1 MGVPLKILDM
11 NEHTFR
17 RRLAVDSLYHGGM
30 GRQNPN
36 DSSNVDTTQ
45 NTSFRASRNKLES
58 ILREGQVINLDHSLS
73 SAKLL
78 EDQSKVELL
87 FHNGLKLTPTVVV
100 DMMGVHSQ
108 LRNSLL
114 PDATLRVLPYVVFS
128 GKRCL
133 TSALFQSTYGSAFK
147 EGNCITLKC
156 EGPYEPR
163 LEITIND
170 YLPNG
175 NVSISYT
182 YSRAAKSDLGQ
193 DRLHNPDRPITG
205 ATDVPK
211 EFYEEL
217 EAWIEEHTPE
227 QPFLEAFDSD
237 QIRTERL
244 IHWLMRTVLV
254 TEDDLTRLLM
264 YGVIMIGDSV
274 HATPI
279 LSGSGANFAI
289 SDAMELA
296 GVIEESRADQDAMQ
310 RFYRERWP
318 RWSSEV
324 EHSEKRIAEMHAVPR
339 ASL

>member
-1 MGVPLKILDM
+1 MAAWAG
-11 NEHTFR
+11 
-17 RRLAVDSLYHGGM
+17 
-30 GRQNPN
+30 QNPN
-36 DSSNVDTTQ
+36 DPSNVDTTQ
-45 NTSFRASRNKLES
+45 DTSFRASRNKLES
-58 ILREGQVINLDHSLS
+58 ILNEGQVINLHHSLS

-78 EDQSKVELL
+78 QDQSKVELL
-87 FHNGLKLTPTVVV
+87 FHNDLKLTPTVVV

-108 LRNSLL
+108 LRKSLL
-114 PDATLRVLPYVVFS
+114 PNATLRVLPYVVFS
-128 GKRCL
+128 GKRHL
-133 TSALFQSTYGSAFK
+133 TSALFQSTYASASK

-156 EGPYEPR
+156 EGPYDPH
-163 LEITIND
+163 LEIAIND

-182 YSRAAKSDLGQ
+182 YSRAATSDFGQ

-205 ATDVPK
+205 ATDVAK

-217 EAWIEEHTPE
+217 EAWIEEHTPGPE
-227 QPFLEAFDSD
+227 DE
-237 QIRTERL
+237 L
-244 IHWLMRTVLV
+244 I
-254 TEDDLTRLLM
+254 RLLM

-324 EHSEKRIAEMHAVPR
+324 EHSEKRIAEIHLPR